1 MTPRALP
8 DSLWA
13 ATGVAAPDTI
23 PLNTDIDCDVA
34 IIGAG
39 FTGLRAG
46 LVLAEAGVSVVLLDA
61 GDIGWG
67 ASGRNGGQVNPI
79 GHETPDTIARQWQ
92 AHGGP
97 DMAKRFTAMTI
108 GSADEL
114 FSLVSTHGIDCDAE
128 QNGWIR
134 GLHGPAA
141 GKTFDA
147 MFDGWNRAGAALQML
162 DGEEL
167 AQMSGSRL
175 YERAW
180 FAPSGGSVQP
190 LSYAR
195 GLARAALD
203 AGAIIHTHTEVE
215 SLQAQADQWLLRT
228 ATGSV
233 VANKVIVGTN
243 GYSGKLIP
251 GLRESIVP
259 VVSLQSA
266 TRRLTDEEARVILP
280 SRCTMA
286 DSRRVIYYFRKTGDG
301 RLVFGSAGTKGDSPG
316 RDEHQRLLRGLRAVY
331 PQFPDLTLDYVWG
344 GHIAVTQDH
353 LPHIH
358 EPMPGVI
365 AGLGFNGRGVANATV
380 MGRLLAERTMGK
392 EDADLPIPV
401 TRIKAYPFHR
411 FHRVAIKLVV
421 AYQERKDR
429 QESRSADLRR
439 PDELNRLSRNKND
452 QYH

>member
-1 MTPRALP
+1 MSHTTPRALP

-13 ATGVAAPDTI
+13 ATAVAPPVTT
-23 PLNTDIDCDVA
+23 PLSADIDCDVA

-39 FTGLRAG
+39 FTGLRAA
-46 LVLAEAGVSVVLLDA
+46 LVLAEAGVSVVVLDA

-79 GHETPDTIARQWQ
+79 GHESPDTIARHWR
-92 AHGGP
+92 ATGAP
-97 DMAKRFTAMTI
+97 DIAEKFTAMTI
-108 GSADEL
+108 QSADEV
-114 FSLVSTHGIDCDAE
+114 FSLVSTHDIDCDAE

-141 GKTFDA
+141 SDAFDA
-147 MFDGWNRAGAALQML
+147 MFDGWNVAGASLQML
-162 DGEEL
+162 EGEEL
-167 AQMSGSRL
+167 ARMSGSRL

-195 GLARAALD
+195 GLARAALK
-203 AGAIIHTHTEVE
+203 AGAVIHTHSEAE
-215 SLQAQADQWLLRT
+215 SLQPQADRWAIRT
-228 ATGSV
+228 PGGLVT
-233 VANKVIVGTN
+233 ANKVIVGTN

-266 TRRLTDEEARVILP
+266 TRPLTDTEADVILP

-286 DSRRVIYYFRKTGDG
+286 DTRRVIYYFRKTADG
-301 RLVFGSAGTKGDSPG
+301 RLVFGSAGTKGESPG
-316 RDEHQRLLRGLRAVY
+316 LSEHQRLIRGLRAVY
-331 PQFPDLTLDYVWG
+331 PQFPDLTLAFVWG
-344 GHIAVTQDH
+344 VHIAVTRDH
-353 LPHIH
+353 LPHVH

-365 AGLGFNGRGVANATV
+365 AGLGYNGRGVALASV

-392 EDADLPIPV
+392 LDRDMPIPV
-401 TRIKAYPFHR
+401 TGIKAYPFHR
-411 FHRVAIKLVV
+411 FHRVGIKLAV
-421 AYQERKDR
+421 AYMEHKDR
-429 QESRSADLRR
+429 HETRSAVSR
-439 PDELNRLSRNKND
+439 PDSGPNQSSRNKT
-452 QYH
+452 